1 MADPAADGTAR
12 TRFDGRAAIIT
23 GGARGIGRG
32 MAERLARLGA
42 EVHVFDREAGPAGEG
57 LRFHAVDITDSA
69 SVAAAVA
76 ALPRPPLLLVNNA
89 GITRDRS
96 LVKMSDDEWGSVIDV
111 NLSGAFRVLRA
122 VAPGMIAAG
131 YGRVVNVASIN
142 GLRGKFGQANYSAS
156 KAGLIGLTKTAARE
170 LGPKG
175 VTVNA
180 VAPGMVLTEMTLA
193 LAEEHRRRALDE
205 TLLKR
210 LPEVEDVAAA
220 VLFLLSDAARMIT
233 GEVIR
238 VDAGQYI

>member
-1 MADPAADGTAR
+1 MANPAAGVAAGI
-12 TRFDGRAAIIT
+12 RFDGRTAIVT

-32 MAERLARLGA
+32 IAERLARLGA
-42 EVHVFDREAGPAGEG
+42 EVHVFDREAGPAADG
-57 LRFHAVDITDSA
+57 LAFHAVDIADAA
-69 SVAAAVA
+69 SVASAVA
-76 ALPRPPLLLVNNA
+76 SLPRPAVLLVNNA

-96 LVKMSDDEWGSVIDV
+96 LVKMSDEEWESVIDV

-180 VAPGMVLTEMTLA
+180 IAPGMVLTEMTLA
-193 LAEEHRRRALDE
+193 LAEEFRQRALDE

-210 LPEVEDVAAA
+210 LPEVEDVAAV
-220 VLFLLSDAARMIT
+220 VLFLLSDAARMVT

>member
-1 MADPAADGTAR
+1 MTGPPR
-12 TRFDGRAAIIT
+12 SPRLDGRAALVT

-32 MAERLARLGA
+32 IAERLARLGA
-42 EVHVFDREAGPAGEG
+42 DVHVLDREPGEPG
-57 LRFHAVDITDSA
+57 DGIRFHAVDITDGRA
-69 SVAAAVA
+69 VTAAVA
-76 ALPRPPLLLVNNA
+76 GLPSPPLLLVNNA

-96 LVKMSDDEWGSVIDV
+96 LVKMSDEEWDTVIDV
-111 NLSGAFRVLRA
+111 NLTGAFHVLRA

-131 YGRVVNVASIN
+131 HGRVVNVVSIN
-142 GLRGKFGQANYSAS
+142 GLRGKYGQANYSAS

-175 VTVNA
+175 ITVNA

-193 LAEEHRRRALDE
+193 LADEFRQRALDE
-205 TLLKR
+205 TQLKR
-210 LPEVEDVAAA
+210 LPEVEDIAAA
-220 VLFLLSDAARMIT
+220 VVFLLSDAARMIT